1 MKPKLI
7 IGIPEQKK
15 GSFHD
20 TESKRFFES
29 IETTHQSFEI
39 LKTRFL
45 DINQWKEFCKEKTA
59 DFKLYDS
66 FGNHINRIPEE
77 NDLIRI
83 DIPGP
88 GNPES
93 KGYDW
98 VKIIKISNQYLT
110 AGEIETITMIC
121 EPTVVPK
128 SNSNHIAHFYS
139 QNSSSTF
146 RISRGSK
153 YIKIGIYGRNET
165 PNMNTNFIGKIR
177 NLAIAIGGMFGI
189 SKIQWKV
196 FADEI
201 LMF

>member
-1 MKPKLI
+1 MKPKVI

-20 TESKRFFES
+20 TESKLFFES

-45 DINQWKEFCKEKTA
+45 DINQWKEFCKEKSA

-66 FGNHINRIPEE
+66 FGNHINRIPKE

-93 KGYDW
+93 KGYD
-98 VKIIKISNQYLT
+98 
-110 AGEIETITMIC
+110 
-121 EPTVVPK
+121 
-128 SNSNHIAHFYS
+128 
-139 QNSSSTF
+139 
-146 RISRGSK
+146 
-153 YIKIGIYGRNET
+153 
-165 PNMNTNFIGKIR
+165 
-177 NLAIAIGGMFGI
+177 
-189 SKIQWKV
+189 
-196 FADEI
+196 
-201 LMF
+201 